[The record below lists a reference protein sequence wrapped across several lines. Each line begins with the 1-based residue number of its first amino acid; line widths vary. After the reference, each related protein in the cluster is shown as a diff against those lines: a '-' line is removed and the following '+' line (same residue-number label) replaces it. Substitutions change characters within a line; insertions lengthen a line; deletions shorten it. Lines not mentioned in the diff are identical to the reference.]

1 MTSELEKGAL
11 SALVMSTIAFTVCF
25 AAWVMNGVLVTY
37 LVSTQV
43 FNFSPTEMG
52 LLVGMPILSGAI
64 LRLPMGLLTD
74 RFGGR
79 IIFTLSL
86 FLAAAPMF
94 CVGYVESFQ
103 GFLILSLGFGV
114 CGATFAVG
122 VAFISVWYPR
132 ERMGTALGI
141 FGAGNAGAALT
152 SVAGPRILNAL
163 TDNGADIE
171 QWRVFPK
178 LMAGLLIVTAI
189 AFFLLTK
196 SKKPEATLTF
206 KQRLSPLGNIRVWRF
221 GLYYFLV
228 FGCFVALA
236 QWMIPYYVNVYGFS
250 LASAGMLA
258 AVFSFPSGV
267 IRAFGGWLSDKVG
280 ARRVM
285 YWVLGAIFIGC
296 ALLTIPKMEIRA
308 PGPGVMARKAGT
320 VQGVEPEHVQLGD
333 DRYQLKAKPDDLT
346 RDESAIFPVFRV
358 WQEPVVSQGDKVKP
372 KQLLARGMTRIDF
385 AANPWVMTFFAF
397 IVGIAM
403 GIGKAAVYKH
413 IPDYFPDSVGV
424 TGGMVGV
431 MGGLGGFACPILFG
445 YLLNNTGVWTTC
457 WIFIGA
463 LALVCLIWMH
473 RVIQKMLCEASPALA
488 QQMDTVGAQARESD
502 AP

>member
-1 MTSELEKGAL
+1 MAAELQKGAL
-11 SALVMSTIAFTVCF
+11 SALVMSTIAFTMCF

-37 LVSTQV
+37 LVSAQV

-74 RFGGR
+74 RYGGR

-86 FLAAAPMF
+86 FLAAVPMF

-103 GFLILSLGFGV
+103 GFLLLSLGFGV

-132 ERMGTALGI
+132 EKIGTALGI

-152 SVAGPRILNAL
+152 SIAGPRILDAL
-163 TDNGADIE
+163 TNNGADIE
-171 QWRVFPK
+171 QWRAFPK
-178 LMAGLLIVTAI
+178 MIAGLLIVTGI
-189 AFFLLTK
+189 AFFLLTT
-196 SKKPEATLTF
+196 SKKTELSLSL
-206 KQRLSPLGNIRVWRF
+206 KQRLSPLKNIRVWRF

-228 FGCFVALA
+228 FGCFVSLA

-285 YWVLGAIFIGC
+285 YWVLGVTLIGC
-296 ALLTIPKMEIRA
+296 ALLSIPKMEIRA
-308 PGPGVMARKAGT
+308 PGPGLMARKAGSVVT
-320 VQGVEPEHVQLGD
+320 AGTKLIEVGE
-333 DRYQLKAKPDDLT
+333 DRYQLKAKPEDLT
-346 RDESAIFPVFRV
+346 RDESAILPVFRV
-358 WQEPVVSQGDKVKP
+358 WQEPVVSKGDQVKP

-445 YLLNNTGVWTTC
+445 YLLNTTGIWTSC
-457 WIFIGA
+457 WIFIGF
-463 LALVCLIWMH
+463 LTLVCLIWMH
-473 RVIQKMLCEASPALA
+473 RVIQNMLREASPDLA
-488 QQMDTVGAQARESD
+488 QQMDTVSEQTKEGDS
-502 AP
+502 P